1 MTHILITALI
11 KQALPN
17 AYNDADLDHV
27 HVDDTATKGVYRVSF
42 TSASRGYVVVDAF
55 IDTEKYNLPRFVEVG
70 E

>member
-42 TSASRGYVVVDAF
+42 TSASR
-55 IDTEKYNLPRFVEVG
+55 TRS
-70 E
+70 